1 MVEACPLSGAVY
13 PGARRATTPP
23 LLLPRRKGAA
33 RERARRRT
41 NRAGIALAAI
51 IAAFLLGLFY
61 LTQTLGIAI
70 TRFDIESLAAQRA
83 DIEQRILSVEGDIAR
98 WGAEP
103 AIVHG
108 AQQAGFDSLGT
119 SLRVPAR

>member
-1 MVEACPLSGAVY
+1 MAVY
-13 PGARRATTPP
+13 PGARRATRPP
-23 LLLPRRKGAA
+23 LLLPRRKAGT
-33 RERARRRT
+33 RDRAGRRT
-41 NRAGIALAAI
+41 NRTGLALAAI

-61 LTQTLGIAI
+61 LTQTLGTAM
-70 TRFDIESLAAQRA
+70 TRFDIEALAAERA

-103 AIVHG
+103 AIIHG
-108 AQQAGFDSLGT
+108 AQQAGFDRLGT

>member
-1 MVEACPLSGAVY
+1 MAVSA
-13 PGARRATTPP
+13 GARRATTPT
-23 LLLPRRKGAA
+23 LLLPRRKGSA

-61 LTQTLGIAI
+61 LTQTLGTAM

-108 AQQAGFDSLGT
+108 AQQAGMDSLGT
-119 SLRVPAR
+119 SLRVPGR

>member
-1 MVEACPLSGAVY
+1 MAVY
-13 PGARRATTPP
+13 PGARRATRPT
-23 LLLPRRKGAA
+23 LLLPRRKAVT
-33 RERARRRT
+33 RDRARRRT

-61 LTQTLGIAI
+61 LTQTLGTAI
-70 TRFDIESLAAQRA
+70 TRFDIDALAAERV
-83 DIEQRILSVEGDIAR
+83 DFEQRILSVEGDIAR

-108 AQQAGFDSLGT
+108 AQQAGFDRLGT
-119 SLRVPAR
+119 SLRVPGH

>member
-1 MVEACPLSGAVY
+1 M
-13 PGARRATTPP
+13 
-23 LLLPRRKGAA
+23 
-33 RERARRRT
+33 
-41 NRAGIALAAI
+41 
-51 IAAFLLGLFY
+51 
-61 LTQTLGIAI
+61 

-108 AQQAGFDSLGT
+108 AQQAGMDSLGT
-119 SLRVPAR
+119 SLRVPGR

>member
-1 MVEACPLSGAVY
+1 MADGRLGWRAARHDADPSAAAAEGIG
-13 PGARRATTPP
+13 PGAGPP
-23 LLLPRRKGAA
+23 A
-33 RERARRRT
+33 
-41 NRAGIALAAI
+41 AAI

-61 LTQTLGIAI
+61 LTQTLGTAM

-108 AQQAGFDSLGT
+108 AQQAGMDSLGT
-119 SLRVPAR
+119 SLRVPGR